1 MKDKTKSLRI
11 SKKNLFVCF
20 NVSTNIVNK
29 MDIVHWE
36 NEKQHLQ
43 EHKMSVV
50 TQQKNQ
56 IGMTA
61 WQAQLQVDNH
71 NCLSHFSIG
80 IVDQISCISTDTTL
94 LKYSVQGSHRSLPNP
109 FIIQLPITP
118 FWFQMEPILIKVA
131 HGAESRKS
139 KVTGVSSQKYT
150 GTRCDN
156 THNEVH
162 LLVKRQHL
170 FNFQGSVAN
179 SAAVI
184 QTSVTL

>member
-118 FWFQMEPILIKVA
+118 FLISNGTYPDK
-131 HGAESRKS
+131 GSPWSRKQKKQGNWCLIS
-139 KVTGVSSQKYT
+139 KIHRYKVW
-150 GTRCDN
+150 
-156 THNEVH
+156 
-162 LLVKRQHL
+162 
-170 FNFQGSVAN
+170 
-179 SAAVI
+179 
-184 QTSVTL
+184 